1 MKRKNSFLKVLG
13 FVTILVAVGAAGF
26 MVGKMG
32 FSSSPHSLPKSA
44 VIALAILFIPAF
56 LLVIGFHEGG
66 HALMGIWMKFDF
78 RMYVIGPFMW
88 EKEQASWQFK
98 WNRNVNTAGGMVICM
113 PLDGENLKKRFS
125 SYAAGGPIA
134 SLVLAGL
141 AYGVYLLFSPN
152 ISGSEQIIFRVASHF
167 FLLIAVLSLAIGIVT
182 SIPMHQGGF
191 YTDGARILRLQRGG
205 DTARFD
211 VLILKII
218 ANASGGTRPRL
229 LMMDD
234 LLEAQVLAKK
244 LNAPFGVYLHSFFHQ
259 VAFDLGEIERAE
271 KHLLDYIG
279 EADLIPDGIR
289 NAVWLDAAF
298 FYAFAKKDIDTA
310 ARYWQQFKPTA
321 IIPKAQIFATEA
333 AMSFL
338 RNDPEVARSKVD
350 AAMAALP
357 DMIDKGIALALKD
370 RLIYLRDLLSRV
382 DHRTLN

>member
-1 MKRKNSFLKVLG
+1 MKKKNNFLKILG
-13 FVTILVAVGAAGF
+13 FVIILAAVGATGF

-32 FSSSPHSLPKSA
+32 FSSTPHSLPKSA

-66 HALMGIWMKFDF
+66 HALVGIWMKFDF

-88 EKEQASWQFK
+88 EKEQATWKFK
-98 WNRNVNTAGGMVICM
+98 WNRNVNAAGGMVICM
-113 PLDGENLKKRFS
+113 PLDSENLKTRFS
-125 SYAAGGPIA
+125 WYAAGGPIA

-141 AYGVYLLFSPN
+141 AYGGYLLLSAN
-152 ISGSEQIIFRVASHF
+152 ILGSEQIIFRVAPYF
-167 FLLIAVLSLAIGIVT
+167 FLLIAVLSLAICIVT
-182 SIPMHQGGF
+182 SIPMHMGGF
-191 YTDGARILRLQRGG
+191 YTDGARLLRLQRGG

-218 ANASGGTRPRL
+218 ASACGGTRPRL

-234 LLEAQVLAKK
+234 LLEAQVLAKR

-259 VAFDLGEIERAE
+259 AAFDLGEIEKAE
-271 KHLLDYIG
+271 NHLLDYINDANLVP
-279 EADLIPDGIR
+279 EGIR
-289 NAVWLDAAF
+289 NSVWLDAAF

-310 ARYWQQFKPTA
+310 TRYWQQFKPSA

-333 AMSFL
+333 AMSVL
-338 RNDPEVARSKVD
+338 SNDPEVARSKVD
-350 AAMAALP
+350 AAMSALP

-370 RLIYLRDLLSRV
+370 KLINLSDRLGPV
-382 DHRTLN
+382 DHGISS